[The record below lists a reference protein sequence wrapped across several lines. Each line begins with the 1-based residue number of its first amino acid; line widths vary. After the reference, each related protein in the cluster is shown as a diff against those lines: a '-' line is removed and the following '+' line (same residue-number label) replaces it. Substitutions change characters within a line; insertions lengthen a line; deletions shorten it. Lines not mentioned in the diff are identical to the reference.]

1 MIRRMKHRMVRK
13 ARIVAVLVA
22 AFAGSLT
29 GVSGANEPASTA
41 FSYQG
46 RLTDQGA
53 PADGAYEF
61 EFRLYDAQGGG
72 NLVASVPGPY
82 GIDVT
87 NGYFTARLDFG
98 PAAFSGVQLF
108 LEIGVRPESDVSLP
122 YTILNPRQE
131 LTATPYASV
140 ALNSPFLREGSGLFY
155 EGRMALG
162 SDAPPSGILDVVGP
176 PQDATVV
183 LPGNAISSAEMLD
196 EPGVCSAFEEGSISF
211 ASGGTTLTTATI
223 QCPSSGY
230 VLAIG
235 TTTVRSVAYN
245 ASGGKVGIESTA
257 TPSPTPP
264 ADAYQLL
271 FSDDMPSILAYCP
284 VTVHKVFPVTAGAR
298 TFYLRGWRGFGDNG
312 PSSLEAGLT
321 LLFIPSA
328 YGNLAPAY

>member
-1 MIRRMKHRMVRK
+1 MDRRMKHRAGRRALVTV
-13 ARIVAVLVA
+13 ILVA
-22 AFAGSLT
+22 ALSGSLA
-29 GVSGANEPASTA
+29 GGSGANEPASTA

-46 RLTDQGA
+46 RLTEEGA
-53 PADGAYEF
+53 PANGAYEF
-61 EFRLYDAQGGG
+61 EFRLYDAQAGG
-72 NLVASVPGPY
+72 NLVASIPGPY

-87 NGYFTARLDFG
+87 DGYFTARLDFG
-98 PAAFSGVQLF
+98 SAAFSGVQLF
-108 LEIGVRPESDVSLP
+108 LEIGVRPEADVPLP
-122 YTILNPRQE
+122 YAILNPRQE
-131 LTATPYASV
+131 LTAIPYASV
-140 ALNSPFLREGSGLFY
+140 ALNSPFLREGSGLYY

-183 LPGNAISSAEMLD
+183 LPGNAISSAEILD
-196 EPGVCSAFEEGSISF
+196 EPGVCGAFEEASITF
-211 ASGGTTLTTATI
+211 VSGGTTLSTATI
-223 QCPSSGY
+223 QCPSPGY

-235 TTTVRSVAYN
+235 TTTVRTVAYN
-245 ASGGKVGIESTA
+245 ASGGKIGIESTPN
-257 TPSPTPP
+257 PSPSAP

-271 FSDDMPSILAYCP
+271 FTDDMPSILAFCP

-328 YGNLAPAY
+328 YGNLAPGN